1 MKKIIAIFAVLTL
14 ALCLALTGCGAKPS
28 ESRFQYPLAD
38 IAEIEIL
45 SYSRTEEEQR
55 VSYSD
60 SDSLRDIYGIVNT
73 LAIWPDAVAL
83 DPVLAYEVEI
93 IVKYSNGSEQ
103 TFAFNDKCFLVDGKY
118 YVLTNE
124 SVLVD
129 SQYWP
134 GE

>member
-1 MKKIIAIFAVLTL
+1 MKKIIAIVVASAL
-14 ALCLALTGCGAKPS
+14 ALCLALAGCGAKPS
-28 ESRFQYPLAD
+28 ENRFQYPLAD

-45 SYSRTEEEQR
+45 SYSRPEEEQR

-73 LAIWPDAVAL
+73 LAVGEQAAL

-118 YVLTNE
+118 YLLEDE

-129 SQYWP
+129 SPYWP

>member
-1 MKKIIAIFAVLTL
+1 MKKIIAIFVVSAM
-14 ALCLALTGCGAKPS
+14 ALCLVLAGCGAKPS

-45 SYSRTEEEQR
+45 SYSLAEEKQR

-73 LAIWPDAVAL
+73 LAVGEQAAL

-103 TFAFNDKCFLVDGKY
+103 TFAFNDTCFLVEGKY